1 MRSRNGNHSFLYSI
15 CSIIF
20 FNSLALNASEFLISY
35 KYVVKDA
42 VLYNETLNISEAM
55 RKCVGVPFK
64 ELILSNEGDRNLKN
78 IIIKN
83 QEQFIQFISSM
94 PMYIKSQDKT
104 VNLQNNSTMTLI
116 LKTTCFKVD
125 FNDNFVKIAPLK

>member
-1 MRSRNGNHSFLYSI
+1 MRSRDGNYSFLYSI

-42 VLYNETLNISEAM
+42 IIYNETLNISEAM
-55 RKCVGVPFK
+55 RKCIGEPLK
-64 ELILSNEGDRNLKN
+64 ELTLSNDGDNNLRN

-83 QEQFIQFISSM
+83 QDKFIQFIS
-94 PMYIKSQDKT
+94 PMSIHIKSQDKT
-104 VNLQNNSTMTLI
+104 INLQNSSTTVLT